1 MKKVTFMLEGSL
13 VYGVVSDES
22 SRPVCYEIKK
32 ELYDSSLDVTFDDIV
47 KTTVMFSVVNIIT
60 QTIKV
65 WDRKRFE
72 DIFLPYT
79 YKRDES
85 VEVKKASAVS
95 FVIDGIK
102 KYGATLTYDDGKATL
117 IYEITELA
125 FTKGSMNDDYS
136 AATNKSITGAVYATV
151 NPSENTLLSYSQTEK
166 NIVQTKYIIE
176 KEFLI
181 IKNK

>member
-95 FVIDGIK
+95 FVVDGVK
-102 KYGATLTYDDGKATL
+102 KYGVTLTYTL
-117 IYEITELA
+117 IYEITSVA

>member
-95 FVIDGIK
+95 FVVDGVK
-102 KYGATLTYDDGKATL
+102 KYGVTLTYTL
-117 IYEITELA
+117 IYEITSVA

-136 AATNKSITGAVYATV
+136 PATNKSITGAVYATV

>member
-95 FVIDGIK
+95 FVVDGVK
-102 KYGATLTYDDGKATL
+102 KYGVTLTYTL
-117 IYEITELA
+117 IYEITSVA

-136 AATNKSITGAVYATV
+136 TATNKSITGAVYATV

>member
-32 ELYDSSLDVTFDDIV
+32 ELYDSSLDVTFYDIV

-95 FVIDGIK
+95 FVVDGVK
-102 KYGATLTYDDGKATL
+102 KYGVTLTYTL
-117 IYEITELA
+117 IYEITSVA

-136 AATNKSITGAVYATV
+136 AVTNKSITGAVYATV